1 MWWSLWQC
9 IHPPRFTH
17 TYSGPRHLSHL
28 ITLAQNQ
35 RLCVCDHSRARA
47 GEGPMGRK
55 SLQEEPR
62 CGTSTGRKLGKS
74 VILPEARENSPG
86 GGPARMPSA
95 QSLQPTQNILIVRQW
110 NVERVI
116 LSGINNT
123 TKCCTKVEVRF
134 SQKLMQKW
142 SYITAKWVAKITHS
156 KTCGFWNCR

>member
-1 MWWSLWQC
+1 MHSPSSL
-9 IHPPRFTH
+9 HTH
-17 TYSGPRHLSHL
+17 LRRTQAPL
-28 ITLAQNQ
+28 TLAHTRPEPETL
-35 RLCVCDHSRARA
+35 RLWSQPGSCW
-47 GEGPMGRK
+47 GRPYGA
-55 SLQEEPR
+55 EEPPGGAQMW

-74 VILPEARENSPG
+74 VILPEVHENSPG

-95 QSLQPTQNILIVRQW
+95 QSLQPTQNILIVLQW

-156 KTCGFWNCR
+156 KTWGFWNCR